1 MLVLVQTVKIR
12 IANLKGLMKWRWTY
26 RPLQVIKCVMSTV
39 VCVVSKLYP
48 GQSGL
53 SLLPCIVDQM

>member
-12 IANLKGLMKWRWTY
+12 IANLKGVMKWRWTY

-39 VCVVSKLYP
+39 MSTVVCVISKL
-48 GQSGL
+48 
-53 SLLPCIVDQM
+53 